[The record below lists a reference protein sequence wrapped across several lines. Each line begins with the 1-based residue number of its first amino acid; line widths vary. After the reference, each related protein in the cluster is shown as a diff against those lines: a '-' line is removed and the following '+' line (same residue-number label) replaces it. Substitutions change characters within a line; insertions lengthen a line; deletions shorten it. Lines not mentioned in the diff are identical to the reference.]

1 MKKLAEG
8 CRKYLSFVRQKL
20 HFFAETQWKETITRE
35 IITAL
40 SKDFCC
46 KTYAS
51 EFCVVLFFDFGSK
64 FTTALRAEQDA
75 LPIEEKTGLS
85 FACTQ
90 NNMHACGHDGHM
102 AIALGLAKV
111 LSDAIKNSGQK
122 NPFGLKKNLAVLF
135 EPAEEGFGGA
145 QRLLSEEFVK
155 DKNINSAFALHL
167 FPSLPKNKIF
177 CKTGAICAGSREV
190 DVTFFGKK
198 AHVAKAKDGKDA
210 LYTASKFLCQSQ
222 EQLDG
227 LDGFLR
233 FGALTGGCARNVVC
247 DKAVLKGTMR
257 FFDKKTAYTLAEG
270 AKRILFDLKTQTGV
284 NFTFCDGKETPP
296 VINDQILVELAK
308 NCFEILP
315 APKSLI
321 CDDFG
326 VFATKMPVAY
336 FLLGT
341 GDGASLHSDT
351 FDFDESDLVTGLE
364 FCLCF
369 LGALK

>member
-1 MKKLAEG
+1 MKKSAES

-20 HFFAETQWKETITRE
+20 HFCAETQWQETFTRKTILE
-35 IITAL
+35 L

-75 LPIEEKTGLS
+75 LPIEEKTGLC

-111 LSDAIKNSGQK
+111 LSDAIKNSGEK
-122 NPFGLKKNLAVLF
+122 NPFGFKKNVALLF

-155 DKNINSAFALHL
+155 DKNIDGAFALHL
-167 FPSLPKNKIF
+167 FPQLVKNKIF

-198 AHVAKAKDGKDA
+198 AHVAKAKEGRDA
-210 LYTASKFLCQSQ
+210 LYTASKFLCRSQ
-222 EQLDG
+222 ELHCG
-227 LDGFLR
+227 TDGFLR
-233 FGALTGGCARNVVC
+233 FGTFNGGCARNVVC
-247 DKAVLKGTMR
+247 DNAVLKGTMR
-257 FFDKKTAYTLAEG
+257 FFDKKTADALTDG
-270 AKRILFDLKTQTGV
+270 AKQILYELKMQTEV
-284 NFTFCDGKETPP
+284 DFAFCDGKETPP
-296 VINDQILVELAK
+296 VINDRNLVKVAK

-326 VFATKMPVAY
+326 VFAAKMPVAY

-351 FDFDESDLVTGLE
+351 FDFDESVLVTGLE